1 MDNEKG
7 HTALHKAAAYKYV
20 AYSQKMLLDIYSDNV
35 QQTNDEMIIF
45 LLNTWFMIIITYKG
59 ASDMPT
65 AGNSWSL
72 FAFKRHGGK
81 DRKVKISKTSWFV
94 IRSLFL

>member
-20 AYSQKMLLDIYSDNV
+20 AFSQKMLLDIYSDFNV

-45 LLNTWFMIIITYKG
+45 LLRTETEFCPALLWRTDCNWR
-59 ASDMPT
+59 SDT
-65 AGNSWSL
+65 
-72 FAFKRHGGK
+72 
-81 DRKVKISKTSWFV
+81 
-94 IRSLFL
+94 

>member
-45 LLNTWFMIIITYKG
+45 LLNTWFRIIIT
-59 ASDMPT
+59 
-65 AGNSWSL
+65 
-72 FAFKRHGGK
+72 
-81 DRKVKISKTSWFV
+81 
-94 IRSLFL
+94 